1 MIAIADWIKDSM
13 ENNSSKTVVLPSSIA
28 WIYAINQMFLILIF
42 LFVVMKLQNHVVILS
57 EKITWCEQQLIAL
70 DQKREATYHKRIVE
84 GD

>member
-57 EKITWCEQQLIAL
+57 EKIT
-70 DQKREATYHKRIVE
+70 T
-84 GD
+84 